1 MCSYYLP
8 LLGLRAGQLAVAN
21 DLGEHVRLT
30 QDQNFVGPELDL
42 GPAVLAEDD
51 LVAFL
56 EIHLDV
62 LPVLV
67 ASAGA
72 NGEDLAAL
80 RLLLRRVGQHDAAY
94 RGLLLIEDLD
104 DQAVTKW
111 LQVHPHS
118 SCSDDFVTIVGTLPS
133 GVPGHCNRLL
143 AG

>member
-1 MCSYYLP
+1 MCFRYLP
-8 LLGLRAGQLAVAN
+8 GFLRLCAGQLAVADN
-21 DLGEHVRLT
+21 LGEHVRLT

-42 GPAVLAEDD
+42 GAGVLAEDD

-72 NGEDLAAL
+72 HGEDLAAL
-80 RLLLRRVGQHDAAY
+80 RLLLRRVGQPDAAY

-104 DQAVTKW
+104 VQAVTKW
-111 LQVHPHS
+111 LP
-118 SCSDDFVTIVGTLPS
+118 
-133 GVPGHCNRLL
+133 
-143 AG
+143 